1 MISSTASAP
10 ATAANLGPALDTI
23 ALAIELRC
31 HVTATPGEEWSV
43 VHVGPFHPAPGDL
56 DAVLIAARRTV
67 GEDYPLALEVNTA
80 IPLAKGLG
88 SSASAFVSG
97 VAAALRARDGDADF
111 DTVYRIASELEGHDD
126 QVAASVYGGL
136 MVVPGEG
143 PPLRLP
149 LHPSLRPILAVPEV
163 SQPTGPAREI
173 LEQRQPLDRVIRTL
187 GRVSVLTAGLITGD
201 PAFLAAAHGDELHES
216 PRNALGPE
224 VARLMDAGRQAGALH
239 VSRSGAG
246 PSVLALVHTDE
257 AEKVIEAFSDMGAMV
272 LDRPI
277 ATTGL
282 I

>member
-1 MISSTASAP
+1 VTSASASAP
-10 ATAANLGPALDTI
+10 ATAANLGPAFDTI

-31 HVTATPGEEWSV
+31 QVTATPADEWSV
-43 VHVGPFHPAPGDL
+43 EHVGPFRPAPGDR
-56 DAVLIAARRTV
+56 DAVVLAARRAV
-67 GEDYPLALEVNTA
+67 GEEFPLALEVNTVV
-80 IPLAKGLG
+80 PLAKGLG
-88 SSASAFVSG
+88 SSAAAFVSG

-111 DTVYRIASELEGHDD
+111 DTVYRIAAELEGHDD

-136 MVVPGEG
+136 MVVPGDE

-163 SQPTGPAREI
+163 NQPTGPAREI
-173 LEQRQPLDRVIRTL
+173 LEPRQPLDLVIRTL

-201 PAFLAAAHGDELHES
+201 PAFLAAAHGDEIHEG
-216 PRNALGPE
+216 PRNALGPV
-224 VARLMDAGRQAGALH
+224 VARLMEVGRQAGALH

-246 PSVLALVHTDE
+246 PSVLALADADGAARVTAAFADLGVM
-257 AEKVIEAFSDMGAMV
+257 VI
-272 LDRPI
+272 DRPI